1 MIFIFSQYSIYS
13 VLLTIAYFYW
23 AINILQVLQ
32 FLFITKLLWSFSL
45 CKHFESPLLLSS
57 SFLSLCKRFF
67 NTDRLQSLFIT
78 VLLCLFAQLVA
89 CAFSV
94 PKPLHLALVWS
105 TVDLIFLGKKGWMRK
120 WITPLFFYFI
130 IFGSLFV
137 CPISF
142 SHLFPLFP
150 NRDFV
155 VVLIR
160 LKCFIYFII
169 FFSSRS
175 IFLLIWR
182 FLLSSVLLSFS
193 FPYSLPP
200 SSNLNEYL

>member
-1 MIFIFSQYSIYS
+1 MSVQSFSIRHSMKYVKWTSSLGKIISVLKGTWSSFIVQYFVYS

-45 CKHFESPLLLSS
+45 CKHFKSPLLLSY

-94 PKPLHLALVWS
+94 PKPL
-105 TVDLIFLGKKGWMRK
+105 
-120 WITPLFFYFI
+120 
-130 IFGSLFV
+130 
-137 CPISF
+137 
-142 SHLFPLFP
+142 
-150 NRDFV
+150 
-155 VVLIR
+155 
-160 LKCFIYFII
+160 
-169 FFSSRS
+169 
-175 IFLLIWR
+175 
-182 FLLSSVLLSFS
+182 
-193 FPYSLPP
+193 P
-200 SSNLNEYL
+200 SSSPLKYSRFDLFGEEGLNA